1 VKLIRIVVAGVLA
14 GLLVSACSAV
24 PATFTAH
31 VPTAGPIEQGDEVG
45 GVRDDQVIRVIARPP
60 RPGMTK
66 LQVVQGFIDAS
77 ASFDGDHAVARE
89 YLTAQASSSW
99 DTNAGVQIY
108 QTALALTDLGG
119 SVRATGPQTAVISS
133 IGRLLVSDPGAS
145 VSATFDLV
153 KTDGEWRIADTPAG
167 LLLSQSDVDRSY
179 RSYPV
184 YFFNPEFKNLV
195 PDPRMVP
202 VSAAG
207 TATTLTRALLSG
219 PSEWLQPAVRTAFP
233 AGVKLSIDAVPVDN
247 GVAHVDLTTDALAA
261 DDTTRQA
268 MSQQIM
274 WTLARVPDVK
284 FVDVTAGGQLF
295 AVPGVSNPTPRGSW
309 PAWDPNLLPANTY
322 AYAIRPDGVVS
333 LVEGK
338 AVLVAGAAGQGVRT
352 LTQIAVAP
360 DHQSLAGIATNGAVW
375 RTRTSQDASFIRIR
389 PPGSPTA
396 IAFGPGNAVWI
407 TEDTVTSVAPDGG
420 SQQVDVTGLPRRAK
434 LVKVVPS
441 RDGTR
446 AIVLFRRGG
455 RVSMVL
461 SRIVP
466 ATGSAASIPVE
477 APQILETSLV
487 DVTDVAWASAD
498 SLAVLGSRTAGTVEV
513 LVLDVAT
520 GGLTAEGAPAQPI
533 EIAAAPG
540 LPTLVG
546 SSNGLIYSFSAG
558 AWREKVRAASPTYPD

>member
-1 VKLIRIVVAGVLA
+1 MRLTSVVAVGALA
-14 GLLVSACSAV
+14 TLLVTGCSAI

-31 VPTAGPIEQGDEVG
+31 VPTSGPIKQGDEVG

-60 RPGMTK
+60 RPGMTQ

-77 ASFDGDHAVARE
+77 ASFDGDHAVARQ
-89 YLTAQASSSW
+89 YLTNQASSAW

-108 QTALALTDLGG
+108 QTALTLTDLGG

-133 IGRLLVSDPGAS
+133 IGRLSVSDPGAN
-145 VSATFDLV
+145 VTATFDLV
-153 KTDGEWRIADTPAG
+153 KTDGEWRISKTPAG

-184 YFFNPEFKNLV
+184 YFFNPDFQSLV

-202 VSAAG
+202 VSEAG

-247 GVAHVDLTTDALAA
+247 GVAHLDLTTDALTA

-274 WTLARVPDVK
+274 WSLARVPDVK
-284 FVDVTAGGQLF
+284 FVDITAGGQPF
-295 AVPGVSNPTPRGSW
+295 VVPGVSSPTPRGSW
-309 PAWDPNLLPANTY
+309 PAWDPNLLPAQTY
-322 AYAIRPDGVVS
+322 AYAVGPNGVVS
-333 LVEGK
+333 LVDGK
-338 AVLVAGAAGQGVRT
+338 SVPVAGAAGQGLRA

-360 DHQSLAGIATNGAVW
+360 GHESLAGIAANGAVW
-375 RTRTSQDASFIRIR
+375 RTRLSADASFIRIR

-396 IAFGPGNAVWI
+396 LAFGPGNAVWI
-407 TEDTVTSVAPDGG
+407 TDVTVTSVAPDGS

-455 RVSMVL
+455 RVSMVM

-466 ATGSAASIPVE
+466 ATGSAASIQVE

-513 LVLDVAT
+513 LALDAAT
-520 GGLTAEGAPAQPI
+520 GSFTAEGAPGQPI

-546 SSNGLIYSFSAG
+546 SSNGLIYAFSAG
-558 AWREKVRAASPTYPD
+558 AWREQVRAASPAYPD